1 MRGGDFR
8 MSQDLYTYLQQ
19 LQAYVQMQEQRI
31 QKLESSMKKM
41 KEEMAQNDRQPI
53 HIDRIEYKFDQLK
66 VETLEGT
73 LNIGLNPSD
82 LQDIDDFS
90 VDQKELQTPYSPKK
104 LFKRNME
111 IETALLTF
119 IEGELP
125 QIVEEAEANL
135 KMPNDSSYVEF
146 IKEDIKKQLTSRVDY
161 YLKQQSN
168 RNLDSQEEKT
178 KVIET
183 LKTEIRNGVYAFLSH
198 LPENMKEMKKE

>member
-1 MRGGDFR
+1 

>member
-1 MRGGDFR
+1 

-146 IKEDIKKQLTSRVDY
+146 IKEDIKKQLSSRVDY

-168 RNLDSQEEKT
+168 RNLGSQEEKT

>member
-146 IKEDIKKQLTSRVDY
+146 IKEDIKKQLSSRVDY

>member
-1 MRGGDFR
+1 

-146 IKEDIKKQLTSRVDY
+146 IKEDIKKQLSSRVDY

-198 LPENMKEMKKE
+198 LPKNMKEMKKE

>member
-1 MRGGDFR
+1 
-8 MSQDLYTYLQQ
+8 MSQDLYTYFQQ

-146 IKEDIKKQLTSRVDY
+146 IKEDIKKQLSSRVDY

>member
-1 MRGGDFR
+1 

-146 IKEDIKKQLTSRVDY
+146 IKEDIKKQLSSRVDY

>member
-1 MRGGDFR
+1 

-82 LQDIDDFS
+82 LQAIDDFS

-146 IKEDIKKQLTSRVDY
+146 IKEDIKKQLSSRVDY

>member
-1 MRGGDFR
+1 
-8 MSQDLYTYLQQ
+8 MSHDLYTYFQQ

-41 KEEMAQNDRQPI
+41 KDEMAQNDRQPI

-90 VDQKELQTPYSPKK
+90 VDQKELQTPYSPKN

-125 QIVEEAEANL
+125 QIVEEAEAKL
-135 KMPNDSSYVEF
+135 AMPNDSSYVEF
-146 IKEDIKKQLTSRVDY
+146 IKEDIKKQLSSRVEY

-168 RNLDSQEEKT
+168 RNLDKEEEKA
-178 KVIET
+178 KVIEA
-183 LKTEIRNGVYAFLSH
+183 LKMEIRNGVYAFLSH

>member
-1 MRGGDFR
+1 MG
-8 MSQDLYTYLQQ
+8 QDLYTYLQQ

-146 IKEDIKKQLTSRVDY
+146 IKEDIKKQLSSRVDY

>member
-1 MRGGDFR
+1 

-135 KMPNDSSYVEF
+135 KMPKDSSYVEF
-146 IKEDIKKQLTSRVDY
+146 IKEDIKKQLSSRVDY